1 MQMSLGTQIAL
12 DEVNGKGF
20 EMKIPPHLLLFA
32 SGLLALMFPIL
43 SYASLKVEECQSRP
57 DFVGNQK
64 SSSSIKLEALPPL
77 LFVAR
82 KVDYYVE
89 NKEQTFKIWGRQSVT
104 RIESK
109 ILCANVSTAP
119 TQYGS
124 LRFSLYAPTLID
136 LTKDQKVGDS
146 FWQFHLSTEGS
157 QLGIWNQKSRMFSK
171 VKNFESQMSKMGVQ
185 VQIFQISHDEFEL
198 VLKREVKSFF
208 ETLSIRFETIS
219 EVL

>member
-1 MQMSLGTQIAL
+1 
-12 DEVNGKGF
+12 
-20 EMKIPPHLLLFA
+20 MKISQHLSLFL
-32 SGLLALMFPIL
+32 SGLLALVFPIL
-43 SYASLKVEECQSRP
+43 SYASLKVEECQGRP
-57 DFVGNQK
+57 DFMGSQK
-64 SSSSIKLEALPPL
+64 ASSSIRLDALPHL

-89 NKEQTFKIWGRQSVT
+89 NKDQSVKIWGRQSVT

-109 ILCANVSTAP
+109 ILCANVATVP
-119 TQYGS
+119 MQYGS
-124 LRFSLYAPTLID
+124 LRFSLYAPTLMD
-136 LTKDQKVGDS
+136 LTKDQKIGDS

-198 VLKREVKSFF
+198 ILKREAKSFL
-208 ETLSIRFETIS
+208 ETLSIRFEAVS
-219 EVL
+219 EIL